1 MMATAQPSIFAT
13 MGTNQWYVH
22 LSRVEGADLDQIKT
36 VLRDLRAHCDSEG
49 INLVLGFGPT
59 LLADLSD
66 DMPDDFQPFVTI
78 EAGDGSGR
86 QAKGTQEELLL
97 WLNNDDKGKV
107 WLAQYQARTAL
118 QGHMKVARETPTFIF
133 GASLD
138 MTGFIDGTG
147 NPPTEDAE
155 RAAAIRP
162 DDATGAGGSF
172 INAQR
177 WVHDLAAWNQMP
189 IEDQEK
195 VFGRTKPDST
205 RLSPQPEYSHLSHVE
220 LHEGAAAGSDPAVP
234 KRNQLVRRSTPYAF
248 HDGSVGLYF
257 MAFCKDQAPI
267 RERLRL
273 MYAVDGGVRD
283 RLVDFSNPASG
294 SFYFAPSVETL
305 DASLGAPE
313 EEPGLSH
320 APTDVTYDEA
330 ALEEAAGKMKAG

>member
-1 MMATAQPSIFAT
+1 MATAQPSIFAT
-13 MGTNQWYVH
+13 MGKNQWYVH
-22 LSRVEGADLDQIKT
+22 LSRVEGADLEKIKS
-36 VLRDLRAHCDSEG
+36 VLRDTRAHCEAEG
-49 INLVLGFGPT
+49 INLVLGFGPS
-59 LLADLSD
+59 LLADLGAET
-66 DMPDDFQPFVTI
+66 PEDFQPFVTI

-107 WLAQYQARTAL
+107 WLAQFQARNGL
-118 QGHMKVARETPTFIF
+118 EGHMKVARETPTFIF

-147 NPPTEDAE
+147 NPPTEEAE
-155 RAAAIRP
+155 RAAAIVP
-162 DDATGAGGSF
+162 EGQAGAGGSF

-189 IEDQEK
+189 VEEQEK
-195 VFGRTKPDST
+195 VFGRTKPASN
-205 RLSPQPEYSHLSHVE
+205 RLDPQPEFSHLSHVE
-220 LHEGAAAGSDPAVP
+220 LHEGAAPGSDPNIP
-234 KRNQLVRRSTPYAF
+234 KRGELVRRSTPYAF
-248 HDGSVGLYF
+248 HDGTVGLYF
-257 MAFCKDQAPI
+257 MAFCKTQAPI

-294 SFYFAPSVETL
+294 SFYFAPAVETL
-305 DASLGAPE
+305 DSTLGAPAADAS
-313 EEPGLSH
+313 LRH

-330 ALEEAAGKMKAG
+330 ALEEAAKKFAAE